1 MNRVYFAKAK
11 FKPLSTEAPL
21 LLPEQIVLEPNY
33 PNPFNPVTNIRFDI
47 PEESHVSMDIY
58 NLVGQKVRTLFSGKV
73 EAGFHSVRWN
83 GTNDDGEE
91 LASGMYIYRMRSN
104 KFTSVKKLVLMK

>member
-1 MNRVYFAKAK
+1 
-11 FKPLSTEAPL
+11 
-21 LLPEQIVLEPNY
+21 
-33 PNPFNPVTNIRFDI
+33 
-47 PEESHVSMDIY
+47 
-58 NLVGQKVRTLFSGKV
+58 VRTLFSGNV
-73 EAGFHSVRWN
+73 EAGFHSVQWN